1 MTYTIPPHRRGDTWD
16 GINKIGITVNGTPI
30 NLSGSMVIMEF
41 KEDYDAPSALTLSTV
56 TSTIEILPDL
66 SSVKILPIIVNIQPG
81 TYRYDLQVT
90 YPDTKTIKTYLE
102 GTWEIYFDI
111 TT

>member
-1 MTYTIPPHRRGDTWD
+1 MTYNIPRHRRGDTWD
-16 GINKIGITVNGTPI
+16 GINKIGITVNGVPV
-30 NLSGSMVIMEF
+30 NLSGAKVTMEF
-41 KEDYDAPSALTLSTV
+41 KEDYDAPSALTLSTI
-56 TSTIEILPDL
+56 TSTIELLPDL
-66 SSVKILPIIVNIQPG
+66 SSVKVLPITVNIQPG

-90 YPDTKTIKTYLE
+90 YPNTQIIKTYLE